1 VGLEPSPALAALAS
15 RWGFTVHNCFLEEMP
30 VAEHGSFDA
39 VALSDVFEHVTDP
52 IPFLKAARVLLKPAG
67 VLYVKVPN
75 ARWSLFK
82 QRALTTMGRRPAKG
96 IWDSYE
102 HVVHYTEES
111 LRRMLANGGLTVLHV
126 ATEPP
131 IQTPNWHEHVGH
143 YYQYPTPWP
152 LDWRR
157 KTVRTVFYW
166 LAFVERALRL
176 GRLGY
181 FAQNV
186 VAVARKASTE
196 AWQ

>member
-1 VGLEPSPALAALAS
+1 
-15 RWGFTVHNCFLEEMP
+15 
-30 VAEHGSFDA
+30 
-39 VALSDVFEHVTDP
+39 
-52 IPFLKAARVLLKPAG
+52 
-67 VLYVKVPN
+67 
-75 ARWSLFK
+75 
-82 QRALTTMGRRPAKG
+82 
-96 IWDSYE
+96 
-102 HVVHYTEES
+102 VVHYTEES